1 MQAGAKVWGLVLG
14 DVPSEPPGPAVR
26 RPSSPLL
33 ISAAQPGQA
42 QTGMTTAWEQASRP
56 QEATLRLPLGHHCGP
71 CLTP

>member
-14 DVPSEPPGPAVR
+14 DVLSEPPGPAVR

-42 QTGMTTAWEQASRP
+42 ETGMTTARSKQADPR
-56 QEATLRLPLGHHCGP
+56 RLH
-71 CLTP
+71 